1 MYAASY
7 RTVGPGWDLS
17 RTVRH
22 RCRVI
27 IAIMDINTGRWTAD
41 IDGDFVVFLL
51 GAEVRDPEHS
61 GRAAGLLLAMVDMLG
76 ELVQDP
82 AKGLLGFQQFGDVG
96 GVIVQYWRSFEAL
109 EAYAKN
115 PSAKHAPVWREWN
128 RLSKDERSGAGI
140 WHETYPVSARRY
152 EAIYENMP
160 LTGLQKAGRA
170 ITVTEARA
178 SARQRLGA

>member
-1 MYAASY
+1 MA
-7 RTVGPGWDLS
+7 V
-17 RTVRH
+17 
-22 RCRVI
+22 
-27 IAIMDINTGRWTAD
+27 MEINTGRWTAD
-41 IDGDFVVFLL
+41 IDGDFVVFLI
-51 GAEVRDPEHS
+51 GAEVRDPEH
-61 GRAAGLLLAMVDMLG
+61 ADPVAGLLMAMADMLG

-128 RLSKDERSGAGI
+128 RLGEDERVGAGI
-140 WHETYPVSARRY
+140 WHETYPVSARHY
-152 EAIYENMP
+152 EAIYQNMP
-160 LTGLQKAGRA
+160 VTGLQKAGTA
-170 ITVTEARA
+170 ITVSEARA